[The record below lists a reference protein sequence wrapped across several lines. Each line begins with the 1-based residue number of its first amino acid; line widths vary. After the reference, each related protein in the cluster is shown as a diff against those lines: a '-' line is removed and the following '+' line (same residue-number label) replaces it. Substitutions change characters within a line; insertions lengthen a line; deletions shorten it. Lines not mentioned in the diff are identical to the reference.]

1 MTHDW
6 PSNLGLD
13 PVKVRT
19 LEQAHEET
27 PGLAS
32 WIEGVDFVQAGTAD
46 RIAGI
51 ILPVFHHEL
60 ANARIAYLFKE
71 KSTTRGRSP
80 LGKTNL
86 LSKRDRFLSDYDF
99 VIVFDWSRWK
109 PLTLVQRVALVDHQL
124 EHCGVDDNGNFIM
137 IDHDIREFNTT
148 VRRWGAWQPN
158 VRDFFRAA
166 KVQFEM
172 FEAADDAP
180 AVALEQ

>member
-13 PVKVRT
+13 PGAVTALEKDHET
-19 LEQAHEET
+19 LEITEWT
-27 PGLAS
+27 
-32 WIEGVDFVQAGTAD
+32 EGVDFMQAGRAE
-46 RIAGI
+46 RIAGVL
-51 ILPVFHHEL
+51 LPAFHREL
-60 ANARIAYLFKE
+60 TNARIAYLLKE

-99 VIVFDWSRWK
+99 VVVFDWSRWK
-109 PLTLVQRVALVDHQL
+109 ALTLVQRVALVDHQL
-124 EHCGVDDNGNFIM
+124 EHCGVDDNGNFVM
-137 IDHDIREFNTT
+137 MDHDIREFNTT
-148 VRRWGAWQPN
+148 VRRWGAWQPS

-172 FEAADDAP
+172 FETADETP
-180 AVALEQ
+180 PVALEK